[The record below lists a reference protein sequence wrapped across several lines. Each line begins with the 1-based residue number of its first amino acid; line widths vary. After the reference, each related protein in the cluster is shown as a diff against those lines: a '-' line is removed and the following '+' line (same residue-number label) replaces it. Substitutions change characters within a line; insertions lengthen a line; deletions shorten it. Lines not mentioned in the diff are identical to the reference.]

1 MLPNGNRRMEGV
13 KRICQ
18 YGGEQLIYVGNVNV
32 SCAEEESVYMFVVV
46 TDVGRIFRGAQI
58 IGNYHNHNHSA
69 HIGRADGPV
78 VHF

>member
-1 MLPNGNRRMEGV
+1 MLPNGNRGMEGG
-13 KRICQ
+13 Q
-18 YGGEQLIYVGNVNV
+18 YGGEQVIFVGKVNV
-32 SCAEEESVYMFVVV
+32 SCAEDESVLNVA
-46 TDVGRIFRGAQI
+46 DVGRIFRGAQV